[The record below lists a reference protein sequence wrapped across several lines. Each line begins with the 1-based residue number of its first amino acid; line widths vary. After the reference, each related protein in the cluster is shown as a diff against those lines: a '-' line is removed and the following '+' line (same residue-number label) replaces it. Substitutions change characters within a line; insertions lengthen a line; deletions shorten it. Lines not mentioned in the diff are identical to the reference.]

1 MIAAVFSLLPR
12 LLSAQIE
19 IQNNLLANYYTVIY
33 GYCEEEQ
40 FPANPPQDLEDTV
53 TEWEQ
58 ACNPVQEQIESFGC
72 IVNGKTAR
80 SNSQPSNER
89 RPSNTLTAL
98 NNRFRSNQNVS
109 TQQSQ
114 SDTKLGAANDNVPSL
129 GIRSKSTPYAPS
141 AHSVQSL
148 YKDTAPA
155 LSSSSVAETPTS
167 SQQVSQSDSLTP
179 SIPLSTKPSLSAIA
193 GQKKRPPPPPKPRS
207 ASSNVTFVTALYDFG
222 GQSAGDLAFQE
233 GDRIRVVKRTESTDD
248 WWDGELHGVK
258 GSFPANYVELAE

>member
-1 MIAAVFSLLPR
+1 MLA
-12 LLSAQIE
+12 AQIE

-40 FPANPPQDLEDTV
+40 FPANPPQELKETV

-89 RPSNTLTAL
+89 RPSNTLTSL
-98 NNRFRSNQNVS
+98 NNRFRSNQNVP

-114 SDTKLGAANDNVPSL
+114 SDAGLSATNDSKPSL
-129 GIRSKSTPYAPS
+129 GIRSKSTPYASSVHS
-141 AHSVQSL
+141 AQSL
-148 YKDTAPA
+148 YKDTASG
-155 LSSSSVAETPTS
+155 LSSSSVTETPTP
-167 SQQVSQSDSLTP
+167 SQQGSQPDSLTP

-193 GQKKRPPPPPKPRS
+193 GQKKPPPPPPKPRS
-207 ASSNVTFVTALYDFG
+207 VSSNAIFVTALYDFG

-233 GDRIRVVKRTESTDD
+233 GDRIRVMKRTDSTDD
-248 WWDGELHGVK
+248 WWDGELHGVR
-258 GSFPANYVELAE
+258 GSFPANYVE